1 MRSDRSYITRK
12 PFMQGEEQSRGR
24 VQYITSKNY
33 DAFLLRSDI
42 HMASL
47 RFYTRRLRLALS
59 AKSIQLLFICILI
72 VSLGRYVVLHN
83 HDPDPFPPMPGP
95 VLKVDDEGIDWFKFA
110 YVQYVTTPEYLCS
123 ALQLWSQVETIGS
136 HAQRLML
143 YPAHWSAD
151 EVDDSIPS
159 KPLTPIAR
167 LLKQAQTDYYV
178 KLQPVDVLHKDHS
191 EHAMWQDS
199 YTKLLAFNLTQYD
212 RVLHLESDGLYI
224 HNMDEVFLLPSAPI
238 AMPYTYFG
246 PPTGWAYSSQLLLL
260 HPSSNL
266 FQQVES
272 AVQHAE
278 PHESDMDILL
288 TLFPTSILAMPQRP
302 YNLLSGE
309 FRRKSHIE
317 YLRNTTETWDPEK
330 VLGEASYMHFSDWP
344 IPKPWIR
351 ATKEELNRY
360 MPSCGRSEWFGA
372 TDCRDRTV
380 WLGLYGMYARRRKEV
395 CGLGFEVQER
405 GFTEK
410 GEDRGMVGDMVG

>member
-1 MRSDRSYITRK
+1 
-12 PFMQGEEQSRGR
+12 
-24 VQYITSKNY
+24 
-33 DAFLLRSDI
+33 
-42 HMASL
+42 MASL

-95 VLKVDDEGIDWFKFA
+95 LLKVDDEGIDWFKFA

-151 EVDDSIPS
+151 EVDNSISS

-199 YTKLLAFNLTQYD
+199 YTKLLAFNLT
-212 RVLHLESDGLYI
+212 H
-224 HNMDEVFLLPSAPI
+224 
-238 AMPYTYFG
+238 
-246 PPTGWAYSSQLLLL
+246 
-260 HPSSNL
+260 NL

-317 YLRNTTETWDPEK
+317 YLRNTTETWDPENI
-330 VLGEASYMHFSDWP
+330 LGEASYMHFSDWP